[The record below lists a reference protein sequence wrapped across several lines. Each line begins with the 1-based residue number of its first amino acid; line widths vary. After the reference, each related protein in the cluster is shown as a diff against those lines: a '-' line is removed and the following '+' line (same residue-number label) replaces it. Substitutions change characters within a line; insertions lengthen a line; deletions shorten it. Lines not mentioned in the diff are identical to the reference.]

1 MSSILGQF
9 GNKGVPL
16 GRIAGIPITLDWT
29 WFPIAIL
36 FVVSVTTSY
45 EPVLGTLGA
54 ILVGLAMTS
63 GFFGSILAHEFGHAL
78 TARRFGIGT
87 ESIALHLFGGVAK
100 ITSEPRTPRQELLVA
115 VAGPAVSLGLAS
127 LFGLLTLTIPNTV
140 GTPLSLLA
148 MESVFYSLGLSNL
161 ILGLFNLIPGFPLD
175 GGRILRALVWQRK
188 QSWSEGTR
196 VAASWGNAV
205 GLLMMITGGAI
216 ALLGGSLFHGLMLG
230 MLGLIVRQS
239 ARSEALRALYRPV
252 SRTPRVV
259 RLPTGEVVIIHD

>member
-175 GGRILRALVWQRK
+175 GGRILRALTRQHAQDVRRTVQARNQEDEDQK
-188 QSWSEGTR
+188 QSHDGQQAAQRQAFENQEQTLGELPSNPVPALFRTR
-196 VAASWGNAV
+196 PLVAD
-205 GLLMMITGGAI
+205 GL
-216 ALLGGSLFHGLMLG
+216 
-230 MLGLIVRQS
+230 
-239 ARSEALRALYRPV
+239 
-252 SRTPRVV
+252 
-259 RLPTGEVVIIHD
+259 